1 MGGGGVRVVTMA
13 GGVRDLEPDTCTR
26 EFGGDVAQRWKS
38 DADQNALI
46 NIPCFVESMMTLPDA
61 L

>member
-46 NIPCFVESMMTLPDA
+46 NLVFC
-61 L
+61 